1 MNGLADKVIVVAGAA
16 TGIGLAS
23 ATRLAIEGAK
33 VAIGDIDGRGAEE
46 AARTIC
52 EAGGDAIA
60 IAYDQASEE
69 SSASLIEQA
78 VAHYGH
84 LDGLHANAAD
94 LRQEIFGRDIDVLDM
109 DVAIWE
115 RTLRVN
121 LIGYATLIKSTLP
134 HLIARG
140 GGSIVCTT
148 TSTNSPPI
156 GRHEAPVAYSSS
168 KAGVNAMCRHVASR
182 WGQEGIRCNAVA
194 PGVVLTDTAKA
205 VMPKEFIDEL
215 KAGLRSTRL
224 GIPADIASTVAFLL
238 SDDGAW
244 VNGQVL
250 GVNGGAYLTP

>member
-1 MNGLADKVIVVAGAA
+1 MNRLSGKVVIVAGAA
-16 TGIGLAS
+16 TGIGLAT
-23 ATRLAIEGAK
+23 AHRLATEGAR
-33 VAIGDIDGRGAEE
+33 VAVGDIDASGAEE
-46 AARTIC
+46 AAQQIRD
-52 EAGGDAIA
+52 AGGEAIA
-60 IAYDQASEE
+60 IAYDQACEASTD
-69 SSASLIEQA
+69 SLIKQA
-78 VAHYGH
+78 VGHFGH

-94 LRQEIFGRDIDVLDM
+94 LRQEIFGRDIDILQM

-121 LIGYATLIKSTLP
+121 LIGYATLIRSALP
-134 HLIARG
+134 HLLENG

-148 TSTNSPPI
+148 TTTSSPPI
-156 GRHEAPVAYSSS
+156 GRDEAPVAYSSS

-194 PGVVLTDTAKA
+194 PGVVLTEKAKE
-205 VMPKEFIDEL
+205 VMPQQFIDEL

-224 GIPADIASTVAFLL
+224 GVPTDIAATVAFLL

-250 GVNGGAYLTP
+250 GVNGGAYLVP

>member
-1 MNGLADKVIVVAGAA
+1 MNGLGDKVIIVAGAA

-23 ATRLAIEGAK
+23 ARRLADEGAK
-33 VAIGDIDGRGAEE
+33 VAIGDIDARGAQE
-46 AARTIC
+46 AAQQIC
-52 EAGGDAIA
+52 DAGGEAIP
-60 IAYDQASEE
+60 ITYDQACETSTE
-69 SSASLIEQA
+69 SLIQQA
-78 VAHYGH
+78 VAHFGR

-94 LRQEIFGRDIDVLDM
+94 LRQEIFGRDIDVLHM

-121 LIGYATLIKSTLP
+121 LIGYATLIRSALP
-134 HLIARG
+134 HLIERG

-148 TSTNSPPI
+148 TSTSSPPI
-156 GRHEAPVAYSSS
+156 GRDEAPVAYSSS
-168 KAGVNAMCRHVASR
+168 KAGVNALCRHVASR

-194 PGVVLTDTAKA
+194 PGVVLTETAKA
-205 VMPKEFIDEL
+205 VMPPEFIDEL

-224 GIPADIASTVAFLL
+224 GIPADIAGAVAFLL

-244 VNGQVL
+244 VNGQIF

>member
-1 MNGLADKVIVVAGAA
+1 MNGLSGKVIIVAGAA
-16 TGIGLAS
+16 TGIGLA
-23 ATRLAIEGAK
+23 TVRRLAAEGAR
-33 VAIGDIDGRGAEE
+33 VAVGDINAIGAEE
-46 AARTIC
+46 AAQQIRD
-52 EAGGDAIA
+52 AGGEAIA
-60 IAYDQASEE
+60 IAYDQACETSTE
-69 SSASLIEQA
+69 SLVKQA
-78 VAHYGH
+78 VSHFGQ

-94 LRQEIFGRDIDVLDM
+94 LRQEIFGRDIDILHM

-121 LIGYATLIKSTLP
+121 LIGYATLIRSALP
-134 HLIARG
+134 HLLESG

-148 TSTNSPPI
+148 TTTSSPPI
-156 GRHEAPVAYSSS
+156 GRDEAPVAYSSS

-194 PGVVLTDTAKA
+194 PGVVLTEKAKE
-205 VMPKEFIDEL
+205 VMPPRFIDEL

-224 GIPADIASTVAFLL
+224 GVPTDIAATVAFLL